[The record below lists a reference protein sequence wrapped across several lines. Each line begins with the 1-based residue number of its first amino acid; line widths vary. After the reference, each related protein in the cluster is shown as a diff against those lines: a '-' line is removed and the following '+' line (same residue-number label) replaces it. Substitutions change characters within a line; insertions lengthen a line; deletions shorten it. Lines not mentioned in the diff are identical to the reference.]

1 MYFSKILSGLTVA
14 VITCAL
20 IGPTMVAGDVEEKNH
35 EVIVIKKQ
43 SDDGKMANFEFDSDV
58 SGVFL
63 NDIADGESQST
74 TTKDGKTV
82 TISRVGKELHIDA
95 DGEKIV
101 MPYLEDNGGGK
112 MKIIKM
118 EKNGDHAEDIDVN
131 VNIEIPEGLSI
142 SSTRPLDIETQKKIR
157 TALSNAGLQDAVH
170 FSDGHKTISKTIII
184 SNDGE
189 MKHMI
194 KDMND
199 AEIKKFTTDDG
210 KHVKIIKKRVLVDEK
225 K

>member
-1 MYFSKILSGLTVA
+1 MNFKKVLSGITVA
-14 VITCAL
+14 VITGGL
-20 IGPTMVAGDVEEKNH
+20 IGPALLAGDVQEKKH

-43 SDDGKMANFEFDSDV
+43 SDDGKMANFEFDSEI

-74 TTKDGKTV
+74 TTKDGKMV

-101 MPYLEDNGGGK
+101 MPYLEDNGDGK

-118 EKNGDHAEDIDVN
+118 EKNGNHAEDIDVN

-142 SSTRPLDIETQKKIR
+142 SSSRPLDVETQKKIR
-157 TALSNAGLQDAVH
+157 TALTNAGIQDPVH
-170 FSDGHKTISKTIII
+170 FNDGQKTISKTIIM
-184 SNDGE
+184 SDDGE
-189 MKHMI
+189 MKHMME
-194 KDMND
+194 DMGD
-199 AEIKKFTTDDG
+199 AEIKEFTTDDG
-210 KHVKIIKKRVLVDEK
+210 KHVKIIKKRMVIEEK
-225 K
+225 E